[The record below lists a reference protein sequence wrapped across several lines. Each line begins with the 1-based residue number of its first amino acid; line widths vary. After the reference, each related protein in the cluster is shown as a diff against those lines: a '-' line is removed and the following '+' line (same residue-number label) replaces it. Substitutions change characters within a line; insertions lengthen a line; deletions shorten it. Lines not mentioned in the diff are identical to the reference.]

1 MLRSLFFRLLA
12 AFSLVILALALIV
25 TVLVNRATVGQF
37 RLYADRNGQLW
48 AAQLAPQLAAYYAQQ
63 GSWQGVEA
71 ALRSSSGM
79 TGPGTMMAG
88 RMGPGMMAG
97 GMMRAPTT
105 GADMWTMMGLRVVLA
120 DARGQALSDSA
131 GLLSGQTLA
140 AGQLAAGAAIQ
151 VNGQTVGTVIVA
163 SLIAPASDSTA
174 GAFLT
179 EVNRSIL
186 LAVLA
191 AGVIALALGALLF
204 SQLTA
209 PIRRLTAAAH
219 AIASGDLSQR
229 VAGRPGD

>member
-120 DARGQALSDSA
+120 DARGQALSD
-131 GLLSGQTLA
+131 
-140 AGQLAAGAAIQ
+140 
-151 VNGQTVGTVIVA
+151 
-163 SLIAPASDSTA
+163 
-174 GAFLT
+174 
-179 EVNRSIL
+179 
-186 LAVLA
+186 
-191 AGVIALALGALLF
+191 
-204 SQLTA
+204 
-209 PIRRLTAAAH
+209 
-219 AIASGDLSQR
+219 
-229 VAGRPGD
+229 